1 MAKMRGWPCTGVAG
15 FKAQTRAAE
24 VPRVTQVI
32 LNVMLP
38 DLALCSEGLSDA
50 DPVIQH

>member
-24 VPRVTQVI
+24 IPRVTLFLLSV
-32 LNVMLP
+32 N
-38 DLALCSEGLSDA
+38 LALCSEGLSDA
-50 DPVIQH
+50 NPVIQH